1 MEKLAL
7 VASICSL
14 PAVLFMMAASITG
27 NGANKIIGYI
37 FLKIPSFIT
46 LTVLVVMAL
55 KALKFI

>member
-1 MEKLAL
+1 MEQLAL
-7 VASICSL
+7 VASLCSL
-14 PAVLFMMAASITG
+14 PAVLFIMIANVTG
-27 NGANKIIGYI
+27 NGASRLFGFI